1 MTESL
6 QARFY
11 VATTG
16 SDAWSGRHAQ
26 PISGST
32 DGPFATLARARD
44 AVREL
49 TARIRS
55 GSAMPEG
62 EIRVEV
68 RAGRYYLREPLLL
81 GPADSGSSGCPV
93 TYAAYPDEEPI
104 LSGGVRL
111 TAWQPFAGEILRCEL
126 PAGARGEL
134 ARFRQLVLDGKR
146 QRRARWP
153 KFEPDNPIHGGWAFV
168 ERPAGEDSHNA
179 FVYRPGT
186 FRGRWG
192 NPRQVEVNIYPYKG
206 WCNCI
211 VPLASIDEESR
222 TIRLA
227 HDVWDVRTRAPW
239 YWSMPLSPGNR
250 FFVENALEELDR
262 PGEWCLDLDRR
273 HVYFWPPAP
282 LTPDSEVVLP
292 VLDGLID
299 LQNASHINLSGLTLT
314 ETTSGDNMHRTGL
327 DGYGAQLPTPGWT
340 YAGEAIHLRDTHHVT
355 IEGNRIRTVGGNA
368 VYLEGYNSRNE
379 IRGNEVDGCGANG
392 IALIGT
398 TDRHPVDN
406 RVADNDIHHCG
417 AINKFV
423 AGVFL
428 GLSDGT
434 TVQHNAIHDVPHH
447 AINLG
452 SNGYGR
458 NVLEYNDIRRA
469 CLEIFDTGAI
479 NSWAD
484 TLDVTRTYVARNVE
498 RSGHVIRHN
507 FIGQTWGLAQDERGN
522 LSAGS
527 VTKTRGVYL
536 DDYTSNCFVYGN
548 IVVGAVIGI
557 QINGGKNNV
566 VENNLLI
573 DCTSC
578 GLRVIDGCAYYPAA
592 QEMRNFT
599 RGNRFR
605 GNIVFS
611 ASEASL
617 FLVLGV
623 RADDPITDSDQ
634 NLYCVSGGRWA
645 IHDEL
650 ADGRTAPKHL
660 SLAEWQQRGFD
671 RHSVTGDPL
680 FADPQ
685 RGDYSLLPDSPAH
698 ALGIV
703 GIDQARIGPRSSRA
717 P

>member
-1 MTESL
+1 M
-6 QARFY
+6 R
-11 VATTG
+11 
-16 SDAWSGRHAQ
+16 GRAGTR
-26 PISGST
+26 SRSRT

-55 GSAMPEG
+55 RDATPEG

-68 RAGRYYLREPLLL
+68 RGGRYYLPEPLAL
-81 GPADSGSSGCPV
+81 GPTDSGSAGCPV
-93 TYAAYPDEEPI
+93 TYAAYAGEEPI

-111 TAWQPFAGEILRCEL
+111 TGWQPFARQILRCEL
-126 PAGARGEL
+126 PDGVRGEL
-134 ARFRQLVLDGKR
+134 ARFRQLVLDGAR

-153 KFEPDNPIHGGWAFV
+153 KFDPENPIHGGWAFV
-168 ERPAGEDSHNA
+168 EPGRGGQPQRLRLPA
-179 FVYRPGT
+179 GT
-186 FRGRWG
+186 FRRRWA
-192 NPRQVEVNIYPYKG
+192 NPRQVEVNVYPYKG

-211 VPLASIDEESR
+211 VPVASIDEASR

-227 HDVWDVRTRAPW
+227 HDVWDVRTRPPW
-239 YWSMPLSPGNR
+239 YWSMPLSAGNR
-250 FFVENALEELDR
+250 FFVENALEELDQ
-262 PGEWCLDLDRR
+262 PGEWCLDLERR
-273 HVYFWPPAP
+273 HVYFWPPEP

-292 VLDGLID
+292 VLDRLID
-299 LQNASHINLSGLTLT
+299 LRNASYVNLCGLTLT

-327 DGYGAQLPTPGWT
+327 DGYGAQLPTPGWP

-355 IEGNRIRTVGGNA
+355 IEGNRTHTVGGNA

-379 IRGNEVDGCGANG
+379 IRGNEVADCGANG
-392 IALIGT
+392 ITLIGT
-398 TDRHPVDN
+398 ADRHPVDN

-417 AINKFV
+417 VINKFV

-434 TVQHNAIHDVPHH
+434 AVQHNAIHDVPHH

-469 CLEIFDTGAI
+469 CREIFDTGAI

-522 LSAGS
+522 
-527 VTKTRGVYL
+527 
-536 DDYTSNCFVYGN
+536 
-548 IVVGAVIGI
+548 
-557 QINGGKNNV
+557 
-566 VENNLLI
+566 
-573 DCTSC
+573 
-578 GLRVIDGCAYYPAA
+578 
-592 QEMRNFT
+592 
-599 RGNRFR
+599 RFR

-611 ASEASL
+611 ASEAPL
-617 FLVLGV
+617 LLVLGV
-623 RADDPITDSDQ
+623 RADEPITDSDQ
-634 NLYCVSGGRWA
+634 NLYYVVGGRWA

-650 ADGRTAPKHL
+650 ADGRTAAEHL
-660 SLAEWQQRGFD
+660 TLAEWQKRGFD
-671 RHSVTGDPL
+671 RHSSTGDPL
-680 FADPQ
+680 FAAPS

-703 GIDQARIGPRSSRA
+703 GIDQGRIGPRSGRA

>member
-26 PISGST
+26 PISGGT

-55 GSAMPEG
+55 RDATPDG

-68 RAGRYYLREPLLL
+68 RAGRYYLREPLCL
-81 GPADSGSSGCPV
+81 GPADSGSAGCPV
-93 TYAAYPDEEPI
+93 TYAAYPGEEPI

-111 TAWQPFAGEILRCEL
+111 TDWQPFAGEILRCEL
-126 PAGARGEL
+126 PADVRGEL

-168 ERPAGEDSHNA
+168 EGPAREDSHNA

-186 FRGRWG
+186 FTRRWA

-227 HDVWDVRTRAPW
+227 HDVWDVRTRPPW
-239 YWSMPLSPGNR
+239 YWSMPLCPGNR

-292 VLDGLID
+292 VLDRLID

-398 TDRHPVDN
+398 ADRHPVDN

-458 NVLEYNDIRRA
+458 NVWSTTTSAAPAGRYS
-469 CLEIFDTGAI
+469 TPG
-479 NSWAD
+479 
-484 TLDVTRTYVARNVE
+484 
-498 RSGHVIRHN
+498 RS
-507 FIGQTWGLAQDERGN
+507 
-522 LSAGS
+522 
-527 VTKTRGVYL
+527 TRGRTRWTSRGPTSPG
-536 DDYTSNCFVYGN
+536 TSNGPATSSATTSSARPGGWPRMSAATCRPAASPRP
-548 IVVGAVIGI
+548 GA
-557 QINGGKNNV
+557 
-566 VENNLLI
+566 
-573 DCTSC
+573 CTSTTT
-578 GLRVIDGCAYYPAA
+578 PATA
-592 QEMRNFT
+592 SCT
-599 RGNRFR
+599 GTSSSAPS
-605 GNIVFS
+605 S
-611 ASEASL
+611 ASRSTAARTTSWRTTSSSTA
-617 FLVLGV
+617 
-623 RADDPITDSDQ
+623 RAAA
-634 NLYCVSGGRWA
+634 CA
-645 IHDEL
+645 
-650 ADGRTAPKHL
+650 
-660 SLAEWQQRGFD
+660 
-671 RHSVTGDPL
+671 
-680 FADPQ
+680 
-685 RGDYSLLPDSPAH
+685 
-698 ALGIV
+698 
-703 GIDQARIGPRSSRA
+703 
-717 P
+717 